1 MTQKIK
7 TLTISFFSHIIRLIN
22 LIFELETK
30 PRYSYHIKYINHTE
44 AMNELRVTKKNVLE
58 RARVVWKRDPCKE
71 RSVGSEDKD
80 FRHYFGCGLKVC
92 LKVWN
97 IMTEKDLHP
106 DKPSLDHYLHS
117 LLFIKIYP
125 KRDQLCQLTS
135 IKCYKQAKRG
145 VFQYIM
151 AVASVEDHVVCE
163 NILPSPS
170 FIKINSNNCLDFVE

>member
-1 MTQKIK
+1 
-7 TLTISFFSHIIRLIN
+7 
-22 LIFELETK
+22 
-30 PRYSYHIKYINHTE
+30 
-44 AMNELRVTKKNVLE
+44 MNKLSVSKKKVLE
-58 RARVVWKRDPCKE
+58 RARVVWKRDPYKE

-117 LLFIKIYP
+117 LLIIKIYP
-125 KRDQLCQLTS
+125 KRHQLCQLIF

-145 VFQYIM
+145 VFQHII
-151 AVASVEDHVVCE
+151 AVAWSRSTVWIELDQQPWRWEQEMKSICSQMISE
-163 NILPSPS
+163 QRAPNIWIRDSDN
-170 FIKINSNNCLDFVE
+170 K